1 MSIGNV
7 VVVGEVGDSAC
18 IIFAVV
24 FGWLPL
30 AVPVGFSVVVDW
42 IVGIE

>member
-7 VVVGEVGDSAC
+7 VVVGEVGDSTC

-30 AVPVGFSVVVDW
+30 TVSVGFGVVVDW
-42 IVGIE
+42 IIGVE